1 MSNKP
6 EIAALRKILFQ
17 KKLLEWHTE
26 KNTRQMPWKGETDP
40 YKIWLSEIIL
50 QQTRVQQGWQYYER
64 FVEAFPTITDLAKAE
79 DDIVFKLWEGLGYYS
94 RCRNLLATARYI
106 AFELNGV
113 FPSTYEAILQLK
125 GVGPYTA
132 AAIASFAY
140 GLAHAV
146 VDGNVYR
153 VLARWFGVDLPID
166 APTGKLFFSQLANDC
181 LDAIQPAAYNQSIM
195 DFGATVCTPA
205 APQCGKCPLQ
215 PECVAYN
222 SGRINSLPV
231 KTKTL
236 QKTTRWFTYFII
248 RYQGGI
254 VVRKRT
260 EKGIWQDL
268 HEFYLYET
276 DEAVDWSNAIAN
288 TWLQEHIKV
297 EVTINNISAPV
308 RQQLTHQTLIIT
320 FIHASVDG
328 KWVLPAGYFLQKAEA
343 IDQLA
348 FPKTLKE
355 MLQKQFLPTLLF

>member
-1 MSNKP
+1 MSSKFDIP
-6 EIAALRKILFQ
+6 ALRKILFQ
-17 KKLLEWHTE
+17 KKLLEWHTQ
-26 KNTRQMPWKGETDP
+26 KNTRQMPWKGERDP

-64 FVEAFPTITDLAKAE
+64 FVQAYPTIVDLAKAE
-79 DDIVFKLWEGLGYYS
+79 DDAVFKLWEGLGYYS

-106 AFELNGV
+106 AFELDGK
-113 FPSTYEAILQLK
+113 FPEDYESILQLK

-132 AAIASFAY
+132 AAIASFAF

-166 APTGKLFFSQLANDC
+166 APAGKLFFSHLANDC
-181 LDAIQPAAYNQSIM
+181 LDATQPAAYNQSIM

-205 APQCGKCPLQ
+205 APQCGTCPLQ
-215 PECVAYN
+215 TDCVAYN

-248 RYQGGI
+248 RHQESI
-254 VVRKRT
+254 MVRKRT

-268 HEFYLYET
+268 HEFYLYES
-276 DEAVDWSNAIAN
+276 DQAVDWSNAVASS
-288 TWLQEHIKV
+288 WLEDELKTAV
-297 EVTINNISAPV
+297 VVNNISTPI
-308 RQQLTHQTLIIT
+308 RQQLTHQTIIIT
-320 FIHASVDG
+320 FIHASVVG
-328 KWVLPAGYFLQKAEA
+328 KWVVPAGYFLQNAAA

-355 MLQKQFLPTLLF
+355 MLQQRFLPTLLF

>member
-1 MSNKP
+1 MSNNLVISAP
-6 EIAALRKILFQ
+6 RKILFQ
-17 KKLLEWHTE
+17 KALLTWHTE
-26 KNTRQMPWKGETDP
+26 KNTRQMPWKGEKDP

-64 FVEAFPTITDLAKAE
+64 FVQTYPTITDLAKAE
-79 DDIVFKLWEGLGYYS
+79 DDAVFKLWEGLGYYS

-106 AFELNGV
+106 AFELAGK
-113 FPSTYEAILQLK
+113 FPNNYEEIIQLK

-132 AAIASFAY
+132 AAIASFAF
-140 GLAHAV
+140 GLPHAV

-166 APTGKLFFSQLANDC
+166 LPAGKLFFSHLANDC
-181 LDAIQPAAYNQSIM
+181 LDATQPAAYNQSIM

-215 PECVAYN
+215 PECVAYQN
-222 SGRINSLPV
+222 NLVNKLPV

-248 RYQGGI
+248 RYQGSI
-254 VVRKRT
+254 VVRKRL

-268 HEFYLYET
+268 HQFYLHESDAAMDWNRNTAT
-276 DEAVDWSNAIAN
+276 DWIQNQLGTSV
-288 TWLQEHIKV
+288 V
-297 EVTINNISAPV
+297 INDISVPI

-320 FIHASVDG
+320 FVQVIVTG
-328 KWVLPAGYFLQKAEA
+328 NLQLPAGYFLQKEEKITA
-343 IDQLA
+343 LA

-355 MLQKQFLPTLLF
+355 VLQQQYLPTLPF

>member
-1 MSNKP
+1 MSSKFDIP
-6 EIAALRKILFQ
+6 ALRKILFQ

-64 FVEAFPTITDLAKAE
+64 FVQAYPTITDLAKAE
-79 DDIVFKLWEGLGYYS
+79 DNAVFKLWEGLGYYS

-106 AFELNGV
+106 AFELNGT
-113 FPSTYEAILQLK
+113 FPDTYEAILQLK

-132 AAIASFAY
+132 AAIASFAF

-166 APTGKLFFSQLANDC
+166 APAGKIFFSHLANDC
-181 LDAIQPAAYNQSIM
+181 LNADQAAAYNQSIM

-205 APQCGKCPLQ
+205 APQCGICPLQ
-215 PECVAYN
+215 PACNAYN

-248 RYQGGI
+248 RYQEGI

-276 DEAVDWSNAIAN
+276 ATAIDWNNAEA
-288 TWLQEHIKV
+288 TLWLQGQLGAEIMV
-297 EVTINNISAPV
+297 NNIAAPI

-320 FIHASVDG
+320 FINVSIAG
-328 KWVLPAGYFLQKAEA
+328 EWKLPTGYFLQKASA

-355 MLQKQFLPTLLF
+355 MLQQRFSPTLLF